1 MQNKQSNSVYNTLLP
16 KVPEDY
22 RSRMEDVLAALPVD
36 SATRSVSFPRFGKKK
51 LILLIAALVT
61 LLSVGTAFAIGVSRM
76 QEVRD
81 VGLEKVNAIS
91 DFVNDTDHPDATQPD
106 NTLGSSGSVPIAVG
120 TRDEN
125 GRWQPWSLQE
135 LNESVQVGSFTV
147 RLDSIHYYGR
157 ATNPVEVLCYVES
170 ETTVSYQLAPCT
182 LSIDGAE
189 PVPESDGDL
198 RAKRS
203 DANRSSSA
211 SNANGQSD
219 LLLLSF
225 ETENKNPFRPG
236 ATFTL
241 SSELNGQPFTLT
253 YKLTKERFENFRQN
267 MLNDIEHYATELRSI
282 PEDTIPLDIVCNSSR
297 ILDIAVKDHWL
308 YYTYE
313 PDKAYWEGRETGKD
327 PLPYGSFDG
336 GGLYTV
342 VDGMYCP
349 DEFISSKR
357 TGEDM
362 RDFIELARVYLPYG
376 KTLPA
381 VSLVSISGA
390 SFRIEWATG
399 KVTLPKDET
408 EWLAWRQECEANFNY
423 YADYDANY
431 VAKPNAQA
439 DTFTVTDLM
448 YNNRMGL
455 KGMIGLVLET
465 ETPVKKPHNGKDN
478 QPVVTI
484 NGTTLEGMTVEYGLT
499 DRYEGGSEN
508 GGKRVGFLLY
518 GPAYRTL
525 PDSFEVTIAWNG
537 SSTTFTMHKSD
548 LIRMYVGDSGPEMF
562 HNDYAAALGL

>member
-1 MQNKQSNSVYNTLLP
+1 MLNKQTNPVYHTLLP
-16 KVPEDY
+16 NVPEDY

-36 SATRSVSFPRFGKKK
+36 SAQRSVPIRRFGKKK
-51 LILLIAALVT
+51 IILLVAALVT

-81 VGLEKVNAIS
+81 VGLEKLDEMS
-91 DFVNDTDHPDATQPD
+91 EYVNDTDHPNATQPD

-125 GRWQPWSLQE
+125 GNWQPWSLQE

-157 ATNPVEVLCYVES
+157 TTDPLEILCYVES
-170 ETTVSYQLAPCT
+170 ESAASYRLEPFT
-182 LSIDGAE
+182 FSIDGAE
-189 PVPESDGDL
+189 PVRESDGMM
-198 RAKRS
+198 RAQQS
-203 DANRSSSA
+203 AVSSPSVSGA
-211 SNANGQSD
+211 DGQSD
-219 LLLLSF
+219 LLVLSF
-225 ETENKNPFRPG
+225 EAENNPFRPG
-236 ATFTL
+236 VTFTL
-241 SSELNGQPFTLT
+241 FSELNGQPFTLT
-253 YKLTKERFENFRQN
+253 YTLTKERFEALRQN
-267 MLNDIEHYATELRSI
+267 MLNDIESYATELRSI
-282 PEDTIPLDIVCNSSR
+282 PEDTIPLDITCNGSR

-313 PDKAYWEGRETGKD
+313 PDKAYWEGREGGKD

-336 GGLYTV
+336 GGLYSV

-357 TGEDM
+357 TGDDM
-362 RDFIELARVYLPYG
+362 RDFIELSRVYLPYG
-376 KTLPA
+376 EALPSS
-381 VSLVSISGA
+381 SLVSISGA
-390 SFRIEWATG
+390 SFRIEWAAG
-399 KVTLPKDET
+399 KVTLPKDDA

-448 YNNRMGL
+448 YNNRTGL

-465 ETPVKKPHNGKDN
+465 ETPVKKPHKGKEN

-484 NGTTLEGMTVEYGLT
+484 NGTTLEGMAVEYGL
-499 DRYEGGSEN
+499 DRFEGGTEN

-518 GPAYRTL
+518 GPACRTL

-537 SSTTFTMHKSD
+537 STTSFTMRKSD
-548 LIRMYVGDSGPEMF
+548 LVRMYDGDLGVETF
-562 HNDYAAALGL
+562 HSDYAAVLGL

>member
-1 MQNKQSNSVYNTLLP
+1 MQNKQTYPVYDTLLP
-16 KVPEDY
+16 KVPEGY

-36 SATRSVSFPRFGKKK
+36 STERSVSFPRFDKKK

-61 LLSVGTAFAIGVSRM
+61 LLSVGTAFAIGVSKM

-81 VGLEKVNAIS
+81 VGLEKLDVMS
-91 DFVNDTDHPDATQPD
+91 DYVNDTDHPDATAPD

-125 GRWQPWSLQE
+125 GSWQPWSLQE

-157 ATNPVEVLCYVES
+157 TMDPIEILCYVES
-170 ETTVSYQLAPCT
+170 ESTASYRLEPCM

-189 PVPESDGDL
+189 PVTESHVDS
-198 RAKRS
+198 RARQSGAVTSSVASETKR
-203 DANRSSSA
+203 
-211 SNANGQSD
+211 QSYP
-219 LLLLSF
+219 LLLTF
-225 ETENKNPFRPG
+225 ETERKNPFRPG

-241 SSELNGQPFTLT
+241 SSSLNGQPFTLT
-253 YKLTKERFENFRQN
+253 YTLTKERFEGLRQN
-267 MLNDIEHYATELRSI
+267 MLKEIEHYATELRSI
-282 PEDTIPLDIVCNSSR
+282 PEDTIPLDIVCNGSR

-313 PDKAYWEGRETGKD
+313 PDKAYWEGRETGRD

-357 TGEDM
+357 TGEDI

-376 KTLPA
+376 ETLPSE
-381 VSLVSISGA
+381 SLVSIFGA

-399 KVTLPKDET
+399 KVTLPKDEA
-408 EWLAWRQECEANFNY
+408 EWIAWRQECEANYNY
-423 YADYDANY
+423 YADYTANY

-465 ETPVKKPHNGKDN
+465 DTTIKKPHNGKEN

-484 NGTTLEGMTVEYGLT
+484 NGTTLQGMAAEYGL
-499 DRYEGGSEN
+499 DRFEGGSEN

-537 SSTTFTMHKSD
+537 STTTFTMRKSD
-548 LIRMYVGDSGPEMF
+548 LIRMYDGDTGPDAF
-562 HNDYAAALGL
+562 HNDYASVLGL